1 MTNRCE
7 RAQKAARI
15 EPFSMSNR
23 SGCKIFV
30 IKYTLLM
37 EPNLKTTLARNLKAL
52 RLKAGLSQSD
62 LARKAA
68 TPQPRVAVMESTE
81 NTTLPRLEWL
91 QRVAVALG
99 VSVSSL
105 LADEPRAKG
114 QLFSTLPENA
124 DNLAAHLKELGAPL
138 SGHAKKNRSFSPEA
152 VVLGVLRVVP
162 SARMVECVPG
172 LLATGAMD
180 YEKLFRLAKE
190 RNLVNRLGFVVE
202 VAALLAEQKRL
213 RGNVSAL
220 RSLAKKL
227 WKEKVTGTEDYL
239 MAEKPVDPELR
250 DWVKK
255 KTPELGKKWGVYG
268 AYSLERFS
276 EAFRRAA

>member
-1 MTNRCE
+1 M
-7 RAQKAARI
+7 ASDLKA
-15 EPFSMSNR
+15 
-23 SGCKIFV
+23 
-30 IKYTLLM
+30 
-37 EPNLKTTLARNLKAL
+37 TLARNLKAT
-52 RLKAGLSQSD
+52 RLQAGLSQSD
-62 LARKAA
+62 LARKAG
-68 TPQPRVAVMESTE
+68 TPQPRVALMESSA
-81 NTTLPRLEWL
+81 NPTLPSLEWL
-91 QRVAVALG
+91 ARVASALGVAVA
-99 VSVSSL
+99 SL
-105 LADEPRAKG
+105 FEEAKRELS
-114 QLFSTLPENA
+114 QSLSTLPEDA
-124 DNLAAHLKELGAPL
+124 ENLAAHLRELGAPL
-138 SGHAKKNRSFSPEA
+138 SGSSKKNRSFSPEA

-162 SARMVECVPG
+162 SARMVECLPG

-180 YEKLFRLAKE
+180 CEKLFRLAKE

-213 RGNVSAL
+213 RGNVSPL

-255 KTPELGKKWGVYG
+255 KTPHLGTKWGVYG